1 MSGQW
6 NEPHEVIPIETRGTG
21 RDRSGADR
29 EVRVRLVKYDA
40 DGDWFLDMRTYV
52 RESGQRNWRRTGMGV
67 TLLAH
72 HHLRAMALA
81 LDRALKEIQANEPIP
96 F

>member
-1 MSGQW
+1 
-6 NEPHEVIPIETRGTG
+6 
-21 RDRSGADR
+21 
-29 EVRVRLVKYDA
+29 
-40 DGDWFLDMRTYV
+40 MRTYV